1 MGRTIAKHF
10 FHPYEANPN
19 QKKEKLNLKNW
30 TDKNSPFYYDQIPIY
45 MQKIYRSID
54 IKLENECKSLIPSE
68 QCLPQIA
75 VSGLFLE
82 ELKNHITNS
91 PLYES
96 VKFKINY
103 NEELP
108 ELLDLLKSHEYFMYY
123 LHIPKREDGRWFCE
137 GRFFTYSE
145 IEKTADQK
153 LYKTIEEFVKKKNIN
168 YMDFLEEWV
177 GLIFHLSAEFL
188 LFKKKVKVI
197 FFSCEKC
204 YRPAL
209 FVKEEIINED
219 DDVNKIWGTVNIVD
233 TIIYNCTQENFSS
246 ICKVRKRSKN
256 NIIYHDES
264 FLTRTK
270 YVKRDFDRF
279 KNETDGAFFLTTN
292 EGVWDNLIEEFK
304 STKGKNFKFDL
315 IITGT
320 TAEKILNKI
329 HSKEADDFFDRICI
343 YTFSKE
349 KNLPLMDKYDK
360 IEGVFTKAKEVIN
373 FINSYEQKSEIYSTI
388 QLYTYDNYIK
398 KYSVLHK
405 KIAAQYGKDNEDC
418 YKKAISLLKDFLLWY
433 PKLKAKSSI
442 KEKLNI
448 ESLLE
453 TLQRFKDIN
462 DNEEDIIQLYTKE
475 SDSYYKDFNNW
486 LNISDPLAI
495 QKTSW
500 FIAGVMYSLNKY
512 AEKNDKGLKKTLK
525 LYRGIRSNLY
535 DLLNYQ
541 RAKGKIICFPSFTS
555 TSRNYEVAERFAF
568 SEDNYKTIITIDYKH
583 KKGFLPTAVD
593 VSKLAIKEHE
603 YEEECLFLPYSFFI
617 IQDVEINHKE
627 KTAKIELT
635 SIGRKKILENYLKE
649 GINLVYNKDGFM
661 EEQIEKEGE
670 KVEDKN

>member
-10 FHPYEANPN
+10 FHPYEANPS

-103 NEELP
+103 KEELP

-270 YVKRDFDRF
+270 YVKRDYNRF

-320 TAEKILNKI
+320 TAEKILKKI
-329 HSKEADDFFDRICI
+329 HSKQADEFFDRICI
-343 YTFSKE
+343 
-349 KNLPLMDKYDK
+349 
-360 IEGVFTKAKEVIN
+360 
-373 FINSYEQKSEIYSTI
+373 
-388 QLYTYDNYIK
+388 
-398 KYSVLHK
+398 
-405 KIAAQYGKDNEDC
+405 
-418 YKKAISLLKDFLLWY
+418 
-433 PKLKAKSSI
+433 
-442 KEKLNI
+442 
-448 ESLLE
+448 
-453 TLQRFKDIN
+453 
-462 DNEEDIIQLYTKE
+462 
-475 SDSYYKDFNNW
+475 
-486 LNISDPLAI
+486 
-495 QKTSW
+495 
-500 FIAGVMYSLNKY
+500 
-512 AEKNDKGLKKTLK
+512 
-525 LYRGIRSNLY
+525 
-535 DLLNYQ
+535 
-541 RAKGKIICFPSFTS
+541 
-555 TSRNYEVAERFAF
+555 
-568 SEDNYKTIITIDYKH
+568 
-583 KKGFLPTAVD
+583 
-593 VSKLAIKEHE
+593 
-603 YEEECLFLPYSFFI
+603 
-617 IQDVEINHKE
+617 
-627 KTAKIELT
+627 
-635 SIGRKKILENYLKE
+635 
-649 GINLVYNKDGFM
+649 
-661 EEQIEKEGE
+661 
-670 KVEDKN
+670 

>member
-10 FHPYEANPN
+10 FHPYEAN
-19 QKKEKLNLKNW
+19 QSEKKEKLNLKNW

-45 MQKIYRSID
+45 MQKVYRSID

-108 ELLDLLKSHEYFMYY
+108 ELLNLLKSHEYFMYY

-153 LYKTIEEFVKKKNIN
+153 LYKTIEDFVKKKNIN

-270 YVKRDFDRF
+270 YVKRDYNRF

-329 HSKEADDFFDRICI
+329 HSKQADEFFDRICI

-349 KNLPLMDKYDK
+349 KNIPLMNKYDK
-360 IEGVFTKAKEVIN
+360 IKGVFTKAKEVID
-373 FINSYEQKSEIYSTI
+373 FINENEQKSEIYSTI

-405 KIAAQYGKDNEDC
+405 KIAAQYGKDDEDC

-433 PKLKAKSSI
+433 PKLLLNRGKKKNENKI
-442 KEKLNI
+442 KI
-448 ESLLE
+448 EMMLE
-453 TLQRFKDIN
+453 TLQKFKGIN
-462 DNEEDIIQLYTKE
+462 DNEKDIINLYTQE
-475 SDSYYKDFNNW
+475 SGSYYKDFNYW
-486 LNISDPLAI
+486 LNNSDALAI
-495 QKTSW
+495 EKTSW
-500 FIAGVMYSLNKY
+500 FIAQVIYSLNKY
-512 AEKNDKGLKKTLK
+512 AKDENKGVKKTK
-525 LYRGIRSNLY
+525 TLYRGIRANLS
-535 DLLNYQ
+535 DLLNYES
-541 RAKGKIICFPSFTS
+541 AKGELICFPSFTS
-555 TSRNYEVAERFAF
+555 TTPLLEKAKEFANTT
-568 SEDNYKTIITIDYKH
+568 DNSQYSTIIIINYTWE
-583 KKGFLPTAVD
+583 KGFLPTAVD
-593 VSKLAIKEHE
+593 VSDISKFKNEKEN
-603 YEEECLFLPYSFFI
+603 LFYPYSFFRI
-617 IQDVEINHKE
+617 IDVQINHLNKSAE
-627 KTAKIELT
+627 IQLEAI
-635 SIGRKKILENYLKE
+635 RKKTIFEKELKDDTYLA
-649 GINLVYNKDGFM
+649 YNDKGNFM
-661 EEQIEKEGE
+661 EVVKKE
-670 KVEDKN
+670 VSVN